1 MAAQAPSTIEMAP
14 DSARSLRAT
23 TRILGR
29 ALRALAGA
37 GRAEEASVLAADAWV
52 RLRADAPA
60 EAARLTSLLHGLT
73 RLGGRATQAPQGQ
86 PTDAP
91 TVQLDVRTDAP
102 ARRHELI
109 FDTFAQLA
117 PGTAFILVNDHDPKP
132 LYYQFA
138 AEHPDDFEWR
148 ALEEGPKV
156 WRIRIGRRTG
166 ASAQPVERS
175 AVVPLV
181 ELENLATLVVEGL
194 RTRGARSVAITDP
207 EAIDAWVH
215 LNRVVRPGQVGH
227 DEPVW
232 LARLLLAVSD
242 VLDRPRRSE
251 SAAGANRTAE
261 GRRR

>member
-1 MAAQAPSTIEMAP
+1 MAADAPSTIDMAP

-23 TRILGR
+23 TRVLGR

-37 GRAEEASVLAADAWV
+37 GRAEEASALAADAWV
-52 RLRADAPA
+52 GLREDAPA
-60 EAARLTSLLHGLT
+60 EAARLTALLHGLT
-73 RLGGRATQAPQGQ
+73 RLGGRVAPAPQGQ
-86 PTDAP
+86 PPDAHP
-91 TVQLDVRTDAP
+91 AELDVRTDAP

-117 PGTAFILVNDHDPKP
+117 PGTAFVLVNDHDPKP

-148 ALEEGPKV
+148 ALEEGPEV
-156 WRIRIGRRTG
+156 WRIRIGRRAG
-166 ASAQPVERS
+166 GSAQQVERS

-194 RTRGARSVAITDP
+194 RTRGTRSASITDP
-207 EAIDAWVH
+207 EAIDAWVQ
-215 LNRVVRPGQVGH
+215 LSRILRPGQVRH

-251 SAAGANRTAE
+251 SAAEAN
-261 GRRR
+261 